1 MKREQKESTGIA
13 NSIEDDIVNGKA
25 YNGYVKLCGTWVRR
39 FWMPELETDNSNFQ
53 VLNEPT
59 KIFDACGAIDG
70 DESVPYGSDHEPWN
84 NAVNFFNWYGIPD
97 LSIASIILLT
107 CFDTD
112 APSLP
117 SADVGNIL
125 NSNKTLNKYFKGII
139 PPMKKLNK

>member
-84 NAVNFFNWYGIPD
+84 NAVNFFNWYGIPEMEGFGVIIIND
-97 LSIASIILLT
+97 KNAQKYDTYNSECFNNAKTIAGTIALT
-107 CFDTD
+107 AAAVFMY
-112 APSLP
+112 L
-117 SADVGNIL
+117 
-125 NSNKTLNKYFKGII
+125 
-139 PPMKKLNK
+139 